1 MDARLKTKWLS
12 IYIVILGISLMGC
25 AKSMNPDIERGS
37 SFNFVDGMP
46 EVRFSAIGLIDN
58 QGSPKIDIT
67 ADLVL
72 GSLIYNKEGDQYVA
86 TVTIDVQIIDKKN
99 PDNIVGSKRY
109 TINIEKEDHNIVYSQ
124 QVHTFERE
132 IQVDPGEYTINFTL
146 TDQSSE
152 KKITHST
159 NTYLPNPENNI
170 SNLTNIRMES
180 KNMSEDTP
188 SWSPITTYDVPGRVD
203 SLKFIFQVT
212 NNQSNQPL
220 TIDSQ
225 LLRFQSDTTYARPM
239 HYNNYS
245 PSSIQYKGID
255 YDEEEVIQSTQRK
268 LVEAGNVLIE
278 FTFGKQERGNYRFE
292 VRMNKSNDDSDKSYK
307 ARDFAIKSKNYPSVK
322 SAKELAQ
329 PLIYLMPEK
338 DYENLMAIENA
349 DSLKQAV
356 DRFWL
361 RNIGNKGQGRS
372 VIKKFY
378 NRVEEANKQFSNFK
392 EGWKTDPGM
401 MYILLGP
408 PWYITERLNE
418 MYWSYSYNRS
428 DPERNFY
435 FNEPRN
441 KNEFFPFNHY
451 LLRRTQSY
459 FTVQYQQIDLWL
471 SGLIMRRNL

>member
-1 MDARLKTKWLS
+1 MDALSKLKWLS
-12 IYIVILGISLMGC
+12 AYIVILGAGLIGC

-37 SFNFVDGMP
+37 SYNFLDGLP
-46 EVRFSAIGLIDN
+46 EVRFSAIGLIDD
-58 QGSPKIDIT
+58 QGAPKIDLA

-86 TVTIDVQIIDKKN
+86 NVTIDVQIINKSN
-99 PDNIVGSKRY
+99 PDNVSGSNRY
-109 TINIEKEDHNIVYSQ
+109 TVAIEREDPNIVYSQ
-124 QVHTFERE
+124 QVHTFEKE

-146 TDQSSE
+146 TDQNSD
-152 KKITHST
+152 KKVTHST

-170 SNLTNIRMES
+170 ANLTNIRMEG
-180 KNMSEDTP
+180 KNMSEDNP
-188 SWSPITTYDVPGRVD
+188 EWSPITTYDVPGRVD

-212 NNQSNQPL
+212 NNKSNEPL

-225 LLRFQSDTTYARPM
+225 LLRFESDTTYARPM

-268 LVEAGNVLIE
+268 LVEPGNVLIE
-278 FTFGKQERGNYRFE
+278 FTFANQRRGNYRFE
-292 VRMNKSNDDSDKSYK
+292 VQTNKSSDDSDESFK
-307 ARDFAIKSKNYPSVK
+307 ARDFSVKSKNYPSIK
-322 SAKELAQ
+322 SAEELAQ
-329 PLIYLMPEK
+329 PLIYLMSEK

-361 RNIGNKGQGRS
+361 RNIGNRGQGRS

-408 PWYITERLNE
+408 PWYVNERLDE
-418 MYWSYSYNRS
+418 MFWSYSYNRS
-428 DPERNFY
+428 DPERNFSFY
-435 FNEPRN
+435 EPRN
-441 KNEFFPFNHY
+441 KNEFFPFDHY
-451 LLRRTQSY
+451 LLRRSQSY
-459 FTVQYQQIDLWL
+459 FTLQYQQIDLWL
-471 SGLIMRRNL
+471 SGSIMRRNL